1 MGIPHGYMELI
12 LTNPLGIVTLATG
25 NRLLSLCNDC
35 NDCNESITDGRK
47 KNLRKPFSRDMT
59 VSRLLLG
66 ESQA

>member
-1 MGIPHGYMELI
+1 MELI

-25 NRLLSLCNDC
+25 NRLLSLC